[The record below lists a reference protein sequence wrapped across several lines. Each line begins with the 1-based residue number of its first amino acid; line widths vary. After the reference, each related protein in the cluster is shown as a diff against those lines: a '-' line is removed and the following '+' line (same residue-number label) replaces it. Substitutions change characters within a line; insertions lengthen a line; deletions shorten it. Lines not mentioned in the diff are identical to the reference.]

1 MATYNHVFRQQDV
14 KIFIFKTHI
23 ATATDFDFEQDAF
36 SERKQGTGLTSSTN
50 VMTVVTGRLTFKVLV
65 GSPDVKTLLTI
76 ASTQLG
82 GVITGSIT
90 AIKITPDGD
99 EVIRVA
105 TVTDATLSQTDIEFE
120 DNNPQR
126 VFKLEGAYM
135 MPVTE

>member
-1 MATYNHVFRQQDV
+1 MSTYNHVFRQQDV
-14 KIFIFKTHI
+14 KLFIFKTHI
-23 ATATDFDFEQDAF
+23 ATATDFDFEHDTF

-65 GSPDVKTLLTI
+65 GSPDIQTLLTI
-76 ASTQLG
+76 ASTQIG
-82 GVITGSIT
+82 GVLTGSFT

-99 EVIRVA
+99 EVKRIA
-105 TVTDATLSQTDIEFE
+105 TVTDGTLSQTDIEFE

-126 VFKLEGAYM
+126 VFKLEGSYM